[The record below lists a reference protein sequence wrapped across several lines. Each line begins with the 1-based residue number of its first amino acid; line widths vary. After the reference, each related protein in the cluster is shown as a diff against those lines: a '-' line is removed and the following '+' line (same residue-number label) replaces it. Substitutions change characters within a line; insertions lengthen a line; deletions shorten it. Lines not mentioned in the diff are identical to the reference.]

1 MAAAFIFWRED
12 MIQAMFRQL
21 LGELRNRF
29 PSQFEIFTCYPD
41 RHIQLNEEVHAPLA

>member
-12 MIQAMFRQL
+12 LIQAIFRQL

-29 PSQFEIFTCYPD
+29 PGQFEIFTYYLD
-41 RHIQLNEEVHAPLA
+41 RHIQLNE